1 MFPVDISFIPL
12 TSLALCLQG
21 SYLGSYLPLSELF
34 FFLYWGN
41 FLKKYFRKKKSSDF
55 GVFKEFGEKRK
66 KKKQAK
72 IAKFLYSVF
81 NV

>member
-1 MFPVDISFIPL
+1 VP
-12 TSLALCLQG
+12 AGQ
-21 SYLGSYLPLSELF
+21 LPWKLPYAFGAF
-34 FFLYWGN
+34 FFFCTGEISS
-41 FLKKYFRKKKSSDF
+41 KKNLEKKKQVIF
-55 GVFKEFGEKRK
+55 ECFKEFGEKRK

>member
-1 MFPVDISFIPL
+1 VFPVDISFIPL

-21 SYLGSYLPLSELF
+21 SYLGSYLTLSELF

-41 FLKKYFRKKKSSDF
+41 FLKKKFRKKNQ
-55 GVFKEFGEKRK
+55 VILECFKEFGEKRK
-66 KKKQAK
+66 KKKQEK